1 MKNLEVAEI
10 LNELA
15 DYLEFADDTFRVRAY
30 RKAALVVEGLSEDIG
45 QVWKEN
51 RLMDL
56 PGIGEGIAKKIDEF
70 LKTGKLKY
78 LEELKRKTPV
88 DMEQLGAI
96 EGIGPKTILKL
107 YRELKVKNVAG
118 LEKAAKLGKIQKI
131 KGLGPTVEQNI
142 LKSIEFARK
151 TSQRVPLGFALSS
164 AEEVANML
172 QRSTKSQHCRL
183 HKKNERNNWRHRYSC
198 HIQQAGKGDRFFH
211 KNAKCC

>member
-107 YRELKVKNVAG
+107 YKELRVKNVAG
-118 LEKAAKLGKIQKI
+118 LEKAAKQGKIQKI
-131 KGLGPTVEQNI
+131 KGLGPTVEQN
-142 LKSIEFARK
+142 
-151 TSQRVPLGFALSS
+151 
-164 AEEVANML
+164 
-172 QRSTKSQHCRL
+172 
-183 HKKNERNNWRHRYSC
+183 
-198 HIQQAGKGDRFFH
+198 
-211 KNAKCC
+211 